1 MLSLGVSVKSEGL
14 VEDVA
19 IGGPV
24 QKAGVA
30 PGAKITSVDGRAF
43 SPTVLREA
51 AASGEAVELTVR
63 NGEHI
68 STHKVDYHG
77 GERYPHLE
85 RENGKPDLLAEIVR
99 AVVK

>member
-1 MLSLGVSVKSEGL
+1 M
-14 VEDVA
+14 A

-24 QKAGVA
+24 QRAGFA

-51 AASGEAVELTVR
+51 AASGEPVELVVR
-63 NGEHI
+63 NGEHS
-68 STHKVDYHG
+68 STHRVDYRG
-77 GERYPHLE
+77 GDKYPHLE

-99 AVVK
+99 TKVP